1 MLLGQA
7 ELSIHWIRP
16 VALYLPIHV
25 PQARA
30 QRLGMMASL
39 PLRLAS
45 ALYTQTLCEISTKTL
60 LKNVQPGRASTEAGE
75 ALVSRV
81 TLKHG
86 AVALVRCK
94 LALLQV
100 ILSGSACTAQAKATE
115 LSVQLGSYGK
125 RKTAQQRSPCPG
137 RTVFRALKLMLGLG
151 GSSSTVAIARIN
163 AGGEVPQAAECTACH
178 HTHTH
183 THTHTQNTQ

>member
-100 ILSGSACTAQAKATE
+100 ILSGSACE
-115 LSVQLGSYGK
+115 LLAWLRLRRCHTSLGQWYFQILRPPTSIACLGSCHL
-125 RKTAQQRSPCPG
+125 QPC
-137 RTVFRALKLMLGLG
+137 TF
-151 GSSSTVAIARIN
+151 IF
-163 AGGEVPQAAECTACH
+163 
-178 HTHTH
+178 
-183 THTHTQNTQ
+183 